1 VVVAAPYHPVS
12 LRETPLL
19 DEEGKIHK

>member
-1 VVVAAPYHPVS
+1 VVVAALHHPVS